1 MFNFPD
7 AYQLIH
13 KINLLNIGIFSATII
28 MISLCV
34 KVIRIISEFFSKRF
48 SSQRMFIFAW
58 IPLVN
63 FLLYF
68 VGVFTSFYII
78 FEPTREFLITSL
90 VSSFFA
96 IGFAL
101 KDLITSMI
109 AGIVLLID
117 KPFQVGDRITFEKH
131 YGEVVTIGLR
141 SVKILTLDED
151 IVTIANNRFFNDC
164 VSSSSAGDLGMMVA
178 VDVYVLPEFDLY
190 QVRKILE
197 EEAEKSIYRESKG
210 KIIIV
215 AKEILGLNDS
225 IFFMMTVKCTI
236 KDARLEKEFQ
246 TDFLLKV
253 NSRFKLNN
261 FNIK

>member
-1 MFNFPD
+1 MFTIPD
-7 AYQLIH
+7 TYQLIH
-13 KINLLNIGIFSATII
+13 KINLWNVGIFITALIV
-28 MISLCV
+28 ISLSV
-34 KVIRIISEFFSKRF
+34 KVIRMLSEFFSKRF
-48 SSQRMFIFAW
+48 SSKRMLIFAW
-58 IPLVN
+58 IPLIN

-68 VGVFTSFYII
+68 VGIFISFYTI

-131 YGEVVTIGLR
+131 YGEVITIGLR

-151 IVTIANNRFFNDC
+151 IVTIANNRFLNDC
-164 VSSSSAGDLGMMVA
+164 VSSSSAGDLGMMVS
-178 VDVYVLPEFDLY
+178 VDVYLLPTFDLY
-190 QVRKILE
+190 QIRKILE
-197 EEAEKSIYRESKG
+197 EEAIKSIYRESQG

-215 AKEILGLNDS
+215 GKEILGLDNS
-225 IFFMMTVKCTI
+225 IFFMMTVKCII

-246 TDFLLKV
+246 TDFLLRV
-253 NSRFKLNN
+253 NNKFKAKNLLAV
-261 FNIK
+261 